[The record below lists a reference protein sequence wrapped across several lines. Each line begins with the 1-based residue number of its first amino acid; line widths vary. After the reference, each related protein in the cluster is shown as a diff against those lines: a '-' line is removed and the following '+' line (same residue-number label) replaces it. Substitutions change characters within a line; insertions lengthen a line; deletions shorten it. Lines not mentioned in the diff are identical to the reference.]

1 MPVVFIASP
10 MFSLSVFRETDP
22 EVNAFLSL
30 PSLLNLEIYD
40 KTLKRFLP
48 KLHSP
53 LHILISFQDVGQR
66 GEQKTVNWKLNMKK
80 MKNHQRPESVDG
92 GLSWIF

>member
-1 MPVVFIASP
+1 MSVVFIESP
-10 MFSLSVFRETDP
+10 RFSLSVVRQTDP
-22 EVNAFLSL
+22 EANAFLSL

-53 LHILISFQDVGQR
+53 LHNLISFQDVLQLLIGQ
-66 GEQKTVNWKLNMKK
+66 
-80 MKNHQRPESVDG
+80 
-92 GLSWIF
+92 